1 MFKALMPLLLAFST
15 LTATITAQAADL
27 PGTTDQAVEF
37 AIIKT
42 GKSSSLRGMMVAGGG
57 FTKVVDANFS
67 AIVVKHG
74 GTHVLFD
81 TGLGLHVAEQYRQ
94 DMPWWAR
101 AFFKYSDPVVAARTQ
116 LDQAGVPPIERIYL
130 SHAHWDHA
138 SGLVDFP
145 QAEVWAAPEE
155 LKVIEHAAPGL
166 GGAWPTQVG
175 SKDIHWKA
183 LDFKPVPYQGFDRS
197 IDVFQ
202 DGKVVLVP
210 MFGHTP
216 GSVGMFLTVSSGKR
230 FFFCGDAVWRAEA
243 LKDGSPKFWIASL
256 IVDKDADRTQHTIE
270 QMRKLI
276 QQDPGLVVVPAHD
289 EKVQAELGYFPYWV
303 K

>member
-1 MFKALMPLLLAFST
+1 MFKALLSLVLAASVLT
-15 LTATITAQAADL
+15 LPTVSAADAPD
-27 PGTTDQAVEF
+27 PGVEF
-37 AIIKT
+37 AILKT
-42 GKSSSLRGMMVAGGG
+42 GKSSSLLGMMVSGGG
-57 FTKVVDANFS
+57 FTNVVNANFS

-74 GTHVLFD
+74 ATHFLFD
-81 TGLGLHVAEQYRQ
+81 TGLGTHVAEQYQQ

-101 AFFKYSDPVVAARTQ
+101 AFFKYSDPVAAARTQ
-116 LDQAGVPPIERIYL
+116 LDSAGVPPIERIIL

-166 GGAWPTQVG
+166 GGAWPSQVG
-175 SKDIHWKA
+175 AKDIHWKA
-183 LDFKPVPYQGFDRS
+183 LDFKPVRYRGFDRS

-202 DGKVVLVP
+202 DGTVVLVP

-243 LKDGSPKFWIASL
+243 LKDGSPKFWIARL

-270 QMRKLI
+270 HMRELVK
-276 QQDPGLVVVPAHD
+276 QDPGLVVVPAHD
-289 EKVQAELGYFPYWV
+289 EKVQSELGYFPLWV